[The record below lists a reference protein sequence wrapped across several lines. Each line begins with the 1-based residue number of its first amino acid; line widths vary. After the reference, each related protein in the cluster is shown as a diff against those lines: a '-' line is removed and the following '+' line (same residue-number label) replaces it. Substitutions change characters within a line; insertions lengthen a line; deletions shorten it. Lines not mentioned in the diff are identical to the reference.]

1 MIEND
6 LQRNQELNLREKE
19 RAIAAANQNSA
30 VARIVNLVYF
40 VFGIL
45 EFLLAIRVILKLV
58 GANGANGFANFIY
71 GLSAPFVALFANLVQ
86 NPVFNTTAIVEITT
100 IIAML
105 VYAIIAG
112 LVGRFVWLILS
123 RPR

>member
-6 LQRNQELNLREKE
+6 LQRNQELNLHEKE

-30 VARIVNLVYF
+30 VARVVSVIYF
-40 VFGIL
+40 LFGIL

-58 GANGANGFANFIY
+58 GANSENGFASFIY
-71 GLSAPFVALFANLVQ
+71 GLSAPLVALFANLVQ
-86 NPVFNTTAIVEITT
+86 NPVFNTTSILEITT

-105 VYAIIAG
+105 VFAIAAG
-112 LVGRFVWLILS
+112 LIGRLTWLVLS

>member
-45 EFLLAIRVILKLV
+45 EFLLAIRVGV
-58 GANGANGFANFIY
+58 AE
-71 GLSAPFVALFANLVQ
+71 GLPRVSSECTVIKVSPR
-86 NPVFNTTAIVEITT
+86 
-100 IIAML
+100 
-105 VYAIIAG
+105 G
-112 LVGRFVWLILS
+112 L
-123 RPR
+123 